1 MFRTCRQV
9 QFNFRD
15 NLEVIHRLEI
25 WLRVNSLVLSIN
37 LILDLFELDV
47 NIDSF
52 SPLTFASTLLALS
65 HSHLLVN
72 SGIN

>member
-1 MFRTCRQV
+1 MFRTCRQI

-15 NLEVIHRLEI
+15 NLEIIHQLEI
-25 WLRVNSLVLSIN
+25 WLRVNPLVLSIN

-52 SPLTFASTLLALS
+52 CPLTFASTLLALS